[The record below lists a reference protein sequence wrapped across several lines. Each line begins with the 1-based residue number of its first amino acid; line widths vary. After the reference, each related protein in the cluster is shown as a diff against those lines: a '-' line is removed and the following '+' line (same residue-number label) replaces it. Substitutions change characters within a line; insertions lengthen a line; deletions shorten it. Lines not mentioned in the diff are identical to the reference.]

1 MTKRTK
7 PLILVVDD
15 LESHLKAIGNTLL
28 NSGFE
33 VTLAFNG
40 KRAVEVAK
48 NALPDLILLDIVMPE
63 KDGFEVIQ
71 ELKEHEPTSEIP
83 IIFLTSQK
91 DNEYLLKGFMLGAVD
106 YIIKPANKEE
116 TIARVNTHLE
126 LRNARKLIQEQNDKL
141 KVLVDDKSEFLELAS
156 KDLKIPLN
164 EIRGYLNLIN
174 QFGTDSIPNDIK
186 NYIGNIDKITKSMAN
201 VINDLLLLNDIEAGN
216 VSNIFKSLDVN
227 LTITKMIKYFE
238 NLARSKR
245 ISISY
250 ESSIS
255 AQTLVI
261 ADQEKLEMVLTRLLA
276 NTIRF
281 AKNVKGNNS
290 APWSLV
296 AVKSKNTIMNNKEY
310 VLIEIEDQGSGI
322 SKEELQNIFSKCSKV
337 TIQSNTNESYT
348 VETGLS
354 VVKALVESM
363 DGRITIDSKPN
374 VGSTVRFTLPLVNS

>member
-7 PLILVVDD
+7 PLIMVVDD

-71 ELKEHEPTSEIP
+71 ELRAYEPTSEIP

-91 DNEYLLKGFMLGAVD
+91 DNEYLLKGFQLGAVD

-126 LRNARKLIQEQNDKL
+126 LRNARKYILEQNDKL
-141 KVLVDDKSEFLELAS
+141 KVLVEDKSEFLELAS

-164 EIRGYLNLIN
+164 EIRGYLDLIN
-174 QFGTDSIPNDIK
+174 QFGSDVIPK
-186 NYIGNIDKITKSMAN
+186 EVKEYIDTIDRITKSMAN

-216 VSNIFKSLDVN
+216 VSNIFKSIDIN
-227 LTITKMIKYFE
+227 LIIAKMIKYFE

-245 ISISY
+245 ISMSY
-250 ESSIS
+250 DSNIS
-255 AQTLVI
+255 AQTIVI
-261 ADQEKLEMVLTRLLA
+261 ADQEKLEMVFTRLLA
-276 NTIRF
+276 NTLRF
-281 AKNVKGNNS
+281 SKAYKGNNS

-296 AVKSKNTIMNNKEY
+296 AIRTKNTIINNKEF
-310 VLIEIEDQGSGI
+310 VLIEIEDQGSGMT
-322 SKEELQNIFSKCSKV
+322 KDELQNAFAKFSKITV
-337 TIQSNTNESYT
+337 QNNANEATSL
-348 VETGLS
+348 ETGLS
-354 VVKALVESM
+354 VVKALIESM

-374 VGSTVRFTLPLVNS
+374 VGTIVRFTLPLVRS